1 MKGCSGTS
9 LAVQVLGLWAPST
22 GGAGSIPGWETR
34 IPHAVQHSQKRM
46 FNILSHYENQNH
58 REILL
63 QYTRTDVINSVDNS
77 MCGQGCEVCAFLPHS
92 KDAKFA
98 HSSRTP
104 RMQNGSA
111 AWKKSSAVLHNVDRV
126 TIKSSNPTYP
136 FVTIYLPQY
145 IPKRTKKHVHTKT
158 CRHMFMAA
166 LFKTARKWKQPKFP
180 SSVEWE
186 NKIWYIPT
194 TSFWASLVAQWK
206 KKKICLPMLET

>member
-1 MKGCSGTS
+1 MKIKT
-9 LAVQVLGLWAPST
+9 T
-22 GGAGSIPGWETR
+22 ERYYFT
-34 IPHAVQHSQKRM
+34 
-46 FNILSHYENQNH
+46 
-58 REILL
+58 
-63 QYTRTDVINSVDNS
+63 YTRTDVINGVDNS
-77 MCGQGCEVCAFLPHS
+77 MCGKGCEVCTFLPHS

-98 HSSRTP
+98 HSSHTP

-111 AWKKSSAVLHNVDRV
+111 AWKKSPAVLHNVDRV

-166 LFKTARKWKQPKFP
+166 LFKIARKWKQPKFP

-206 KKKICLPMLET
+206 KKKKKSAYQCWRLEFNPWVRKITWKGKCQPTLVFLPGKSHGQRSLAGYSPWGHRVRHD